1 MKNLRTMILI
11 GALLMTAAAP
21 SFAEEAHH
29 PAGSIAEAP
38 AVSPTPGAQP
48 GMMGMPGGMMSGGMM
63 GPGMMSMM
71 GHMAPMMAP
80 ARIEGLIAFL
90 RTELKITDA
99 QQPQWNAFAEVL
111 RAHARAAA
119 GMMKEMQGAMMPSQ
133 TPTAGSLPQRIDLHE
148 RMLAARL
155 DGLRQMKAALLPL
168 YATFD
173 EAQRRTADEL
183 IPAGPMGHM

>member
-1 MKNLRTMILI
+1 MKNLRTMILL

-21 SFAEEAHH
+21 SFAEDAHH
-29 PAGSIAEAP
+29 PAGSTAEAP
-38 AVSPTPGAQP
+38 AVSPTPGGQP
-48 GMMGMPGGMMSGGMM
+48 GMMGMSGGMM
-63 GPGMMSMM
+63 GPGMMM

-80 ARIEGLIAFL
+80 ERIEGLIAFL

-111 RAHARAAA
+111 RGHARAAA
-119 GMMKEMQGAMMPSQ
+119 DMMKEMQGAMMPSQ

-148 RMLAARL
+148 RRLAARL

>member
-21 SFAEEAHH
+21 SFAEDAHH

-38 AVSPTPGAQP
+38 AVSPMPGAQP
-48 GMMGMPGGMMSGGMM
+48 GMMGPGMMSGGMM

-119 GMMKEMQGAMMPSQ
+119 DMMKEMQGSMMPSQ
-133 TPTAGSLPQRIDLHE
+133 APAAGSLPQRIDLHE
-148 RMLAARL
+148 RRLAARL